1 MLIRSKFE
9 EAGIHPFV
17 PIDDILK
24 LIQKEY
30 CLLILPDIIIID
42 LVES

>member
-9 EAGIHPFV
+9 EAGIHPLV
-17 PIDDILK
+17 PIDYILK
-24 LIQKEY
+24 LIQKDY
-30 CLLILPDIIIID
+30 CFLVLSHVIIVD